1 MLAFTFPGQGSQRPG
16 MGAPWVGHPS
26 WEVVEEASE
35 VTGRDLSR
43 LLLEADLAELTA
55 TENAQLATY
64 VLSLVVLDAVE
75 RTGLAP
81 LICAG
86 HSLGEY
92 SALTAAGALAL
103 EDGARLVAERG
114 AAMHEA
120 ASARRGTM
128 AAVLGAE
135 PAVVQE
141 ACRAAGG
148 PVWVANDNAPGQVV
162 VAGEPEAVARAGE
175 EAKARG
181 AKRVVAIPVAGA
193 FHTELMAPAR
203 ERLAKAL
210 ATVDLAD
217 PDVPVV
223 ANVDARAH
231 LEGAEWPELLLA
243 QLTSPVRWRESLASV
258 VELGATTLVEVGP
271 GGVLTGLARRA
282 APAVRAVS
290 VASPEDLELLAEAA
304 AGSDAWGAHRAAHG
318 GERLAAST
326 RLVVSPAAGV
336 FEPAEGTAPVPGPAE
351 LDRASADPE
360 RGPWLQ
366 VGALVGRVGAV
377 EVLSPFD
384 GRLVGLLVHR
394 GERVQ
399 PGQPVAWLQ
408 ADEDPG
414 PGAGAPGSS
423 ATAAAGRAEG
433 VR

>member
-1 MLAFTFPGQGSQRPG
+1 
-16 MGAPWVGHPS
+16 
-26 WEVVEEASE
+26 
-35 VTGRDLSR
+35 
-43 LLLEADLAELTA
+43 
-55 TENAQLATY
+55 
-64 VLSLVVLDAVE
+64 
-75 RTGLAP
+75 
-81 LICAG
+81 
-86 HSLGEY
+86 
-92 SALTAAGALAL
+92 
-103 EDGARLVAERG
+103 
-114 AAMHEA
+114 
-120 ASARRGTM
+120 
-128 AAVLGAE
+128 
-135 PAVVQE
+135 
-141 ACRAAGG
+141 
-148 PVWVANDNAPGQVV
+148 VANDNAPGQVV